1 MTELPFYAVLD
12 VRGSDYAYENEVIL
26 IKIVPNA
33 HNRYDY
39 LHICLEICEYID
51 GVHYI
56 LSSTS
61 VDTDR
66 YDNLGFYRDMK
77 RVTEEEY
84 NKKLIE
90 VLILA
95 GLK

>member
-12 VRGSDYAYENEVIL
+12 VRGSDYVYENEVIL

-39 LHICLEICEYID
+39 LHICLEICEYND
-51 GVHYI
+51 GVHYR

-66 YDNLGFYRDMK
+66 YGNLGFYRDMK

-90 VLILA
+90 VLTLA